1 MTGLPPKL
9 LLHQLPWRQI
19 LKWVTICLVLVMLI
33 LTGIIIR
40 NELGYKK
47 GTDTYATI
55 NRQVITTPETEPR
68 DSPGTVQIPSSTEQ
82 LGQTP
87 SATLPTFSASVTDEP
102 TRVIDNA
109 MDLARIR
116 SLVRVDFEELKAINP
131 EFEAWIYSEETKIS
145 YPVVRGENNERY
157 LSQLFDGSESQLGT
171 LFVDYRN
178 QSGFK
183 DENTLIYGH
192 NMEDDSMFA
201 SLPEYKNQEYYNKHP
216 NLYLFLPDQT
226 YRVELIGGFDLEPED
241 LGLLQLNFAS
251 PRDHDMFAFQVRTRS
266 WFRSQIVPVS
276 SDHFVTL
283 LTCNYDTE
291 EGRFALIGRL
301 VPLEP

>member
-1 MTGLPPKL
+1 MCVL
-9 LLHQLPWRQI
+9 
-19 LKWVTICLVLVMLI
+19 LVMLV
-33 LTGIIIR
+33 LMGIIIR

-55 NRQVITTPETEPR
+55 NRQVITTPETEPS

-82 LGQTP
+82 LDQTP
-87 SATLPTFSASVTDEP
+87 SATLSSFSTSGTSEP

-116 SLVRVDFEELKAINP
+116 SLVNVDFDALKTINP

-157 LSQLFDGSESQLGT
+157 LSQLFDGSKSQLGT

-178 QSGFK
+178 QAGFK
-183 DENTLIYGH
+183 DVNTLIYGH

-266 WFRSQIVPVS
+266 WFRSQIEPIT
-276 SDHFVTL
+276 SDRFVTL

-301 VPLEP
+301 VPLEQ